1 MTPGEGSAVQLSLV
15 VAALATV
22 SALPLAVWVGFALAR
37 MPAGWR
43 RTLLQAVVMT
53 PLVLPP
59 VVTGYGLLL
68 LLGPTGPLE
77 PLWTTVG
84 VSPAFTMAA
93 AVIASAVVGFPLFV
107 RAVRQSVEAVDPGLE
122 QAARTLG
129 ASPLRASWTV
139 TLPLAMPGLWTGAL
153 LCFARSLGEFG
164 ATIVFAGNIEGST
177 RTLPLAIYR
186 WLQVPGGEGPALRLA
201 AVSVVLAVV
210 AVILSEWTERRSS

>member
-1 MTPGEGSAVQLSLV
+1 M
-15 VAALATV
+15 
-22 SALPLAVWVGFALAR
+22 
-37 MPAGWR
+37 
-43 RTLLQAVVMT
+43 
-53 PLVLPP
+53 
-59 VVTGYGLLL
+59 
-68 LLGPTGPLE
+68 
-77 PLWTTVG
+77 G

-107 RAVRQSVEAVDPGLE
+107 RAIRQSVQAVDPGLE